1 MLLSVGRPLGSHN
14 PDNDV
19 YDPGGDHAL
28 CHIRVPGKHQL
39 YCTLLENVTNETL
52 MLSSMQGCE
61 QITQV
66 AHEKRV
72 TVSESLWSLMTK
84 ERP

>member
-1 MLLSVGRPLGSHN
+1 MGSHNPDYDVYTPHCYFSVGRPMGSHN

-39 YCTLLENVTNETL
+39 YCTLLENVTNE
-52 MLSSMQGCE
+52 
-61 QITQV
+61 
-66 AHEKRV
+66 
-72 TVSESLWSLMTK
+72 
-84 ERP
+84 